1 LDFGLTLA
9 LSRGR
14 GDTVPKVLRDF
25 GRLTDCK
32 MKMNAFSKLFSRN
45 REFKNL

>member
-1 LDFGLTLA
+1 LVFGLTLA

-14 GDTVPKVLRDF
+14 GNMVPKELPD